1 MSVVEFKRDLSVKEL
16 SLLKTFAIVVVV
28 VVLVSSPIGTEKRG
42 GKCFKYLVDLMS
54 SLETLF

>member
-16 SLLKTFAIVVVV
+16 SLLKTFASVVVV

-42 GKCFKYLVDLMS
+42 GNVLS
-54 SLETLF
+54 I